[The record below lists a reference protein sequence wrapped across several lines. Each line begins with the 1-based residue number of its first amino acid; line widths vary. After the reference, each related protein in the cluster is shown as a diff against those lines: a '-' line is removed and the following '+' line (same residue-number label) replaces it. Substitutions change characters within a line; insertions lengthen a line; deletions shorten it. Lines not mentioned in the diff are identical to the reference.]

1 MNDHHTHVDH
11 RMAAAQAT
19 NQSSRGYDFRPMPVR
34 AAFEILRPR
43 SLVILAVLAGVVS
56 LWWL

>member
-1 MNDHHTHVDH
+1 MTDPRDH
-11 RMAAAQAT
+11 RRCAAMQTDQA
-19 NQSSRGYDFRPMPVR
+19 SHRGWDFRPMPVR